1 MSNTLYRLGTAS
13 QYDSALRNISQRQTD
28 LSNLQENLTSGKR
41 VVRASDDPVAAAQA
55 ERALTRI
62 SRIQTEQRALDQQR
76 NSIAQAESSLGDA
89 VKLGQEIRELLV
101 SAGNAAQTPSDR
113 RTVANQLQS
122 LRDQLFSITSRKD
135 TNGQPL
141 FAALGS
147 GLSPLLGPQNATADY
162 QFNGLAGQAA
172 PGEASIPLVLDG
184 DAAFS
189 FQAKRDGAYY
199 ASIQGTAAN
208 PLNGRQLV
216 AGAVTMDKT
225 TAISADPTTGKGY
238 SYALTF
244 TNVVA
249 DSATGMVTATYEI
262 TTPGDPANP
271 DALADPNF
279 TPAPV
284 TVTFPVNKALNIEV
298 SQAAAEDAAIAAG
311 GSAAD
316 AEGQFIPG
324 LKFTITATPTKAPDG
339 TITLSPATGDT
350 ITLEPSTSIFSALDR
365 AIAEI
370 GSANNSN
377 AAVQAVGQALGNLDK
392 GLDRIHNVRGYA
404 GELLNRADRIT
415 GDQSQRAIQLE
426 ADRTRAED
434 LDMIQGFSDFQNQQ
448 VGYEAALK
456 SYSMVQK
463 LSLFNYIA

>member
-101 SAGNAAQTPSDR
+101 SAGNATQVPSDR

-122 LRDQLFSITSRKD
+122 LRDQLFSIASRKD

-141 FAALGS
+141 FSALGS
-147 GLSPLLGPQNATADY
+147 ALSPLLGPQSATLDY

-172 PGEASIPLVLDG
+172 AGEASIPLVLDG

-189 FQAKRDGAYY
+189 FQPQRDGAYH
-199 ASIQGTAAN
+199 AKISSAAAT
-208 PLNGRQLV
+208 PLNGRQLI
-216 AGAVTMDKT
+216 AGAITAVDAKAVQVDANGNGNTYQVVFKNAGPGASPNTSTVTYNIINT
-225 TAISADPTTGKGY
+225 TTGV
-238 SYALTF
+238 SSPD
-244 TNVVA
+244 VVVP
-249 DSATGMVTATYEI
+249 DFPNDKPLKIEI
-262 TTPGDPANP
+262 SEATTPGA
-271 DALADPNF
+271 F
-279 TPAPV
+279 V
-284 TVTFPVNKALNIEV
+284 
-298 SQAAAEDAAIAAG
+298 
-311 GSAAD
+311 
-316 AEGQFIPG
+316 PG
-324 LKFTITATPTKAPDG
+324 LKFSITATPTKAVDG
-339 TITLSPATGDT
+339 TVTLSPANGDT
-350 ITLEPSTSIFSALDR
+350 ITLEPSSSIFSVLDR